1 MGDEAGLPAR
11 EPSDEEAALAMLI
24 SRQQELHKLEEQRIS
39 GVETQATAIL
49 TLVVAIAAFGASAL
63 NSGVL
68 AKNTLEIGAVT
79 LLLLISA
86 GFAVAARG
94 PRSLKVGFWRQLD
107 SEYDRRE
114 RELETRERELAD
126 AATGQLSAVPIGKAI
141 LASWHART
149 AVSAWLA
156 DRKAL
161 WLTCALVCLL
171 LAFVAAGV
179 AALLVVG

>member
-1 MGDEAGLPAR
+1 
-11 EPSDEEAALAMLI
+11 MLI

-49 TLVVAIAAFGASAL
+49 TLVVAISAFGASAL

-68 AKNTLEIGAVT
+68 AKNTLEIGAVA

-94 PRSLKVGFWRQLD
+94 PRSLKAGFWRQLD
-107 SEYDRRE
+107 PQYDKRE
-114 RELETRERELAD
+114 RDLETRERELEE
-126 AATGQLSAVPIGKAI
+126 AATQQLAAAPIAKAI
-141 LASWHART
+141 LATWQART
-149 AVSAWLA
+149 AVSSWLA

-161 WLTCALVCLL
+161 WLTCALIFLL
-171 LAFVAAGV
+171 LAFIAAGV
-179 AALLVVG
+179 AALLVVE